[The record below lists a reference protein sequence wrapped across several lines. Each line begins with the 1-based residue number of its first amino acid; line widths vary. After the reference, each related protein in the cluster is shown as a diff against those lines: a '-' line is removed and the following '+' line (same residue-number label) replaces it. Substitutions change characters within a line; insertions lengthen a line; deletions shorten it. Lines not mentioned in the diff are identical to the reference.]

1 MSAAAGAAVQRR
13 IPQLADDRF
22 SMHGRVALVS
32 GASSGLGAR
41 FAMVLADAGAA
52 VVLGARRGERIESLA
67 AEISRE
73 GGQALATPLDVT
85 DDASVCAA
93 FDAAESSF
101 GTVDVAVCNAG
112 IGITASI
119 LDSGPADWD
128 DVLEVN
134 LHGVR
139 RVARECA
146 KRLVT
151 AGKPGSIVNVASV
164 LGLLAQANHAGYAA
178 SKAAVIQLTRTMA
191 LDLARHAIRVNALA
205 PGYVATEINA
215 EFFASEAGQRY
226 VKRLPARRLGTP
238 EELDGPLLLL
248 ASDAGSY
255 VNGAV
260 LVVDGG
266 HTAKLS

>member
-1 MSAAAGAAVQRR
+1 
-13 IPQLADDRF
+13 LNDDRF
-22 SMHGRVALVS
+22 SLSGRVALVS

-41 FAMVLADAGAA
+41 FAQVLAEAGAA
-52 VVLGARRGERIESLA
+52 VVLGARRGERIEALA
-67 AEISRE
+67 AEISRQ

-85 DDASVCAA
+85 DDASVGAA
-93 FDAAESSF
+93 FDAAEASF

-112 IGITASI
+112 IGVTASI
-119 LDSGPADWD
+119 LDSGPDDWD

-146 KRLVT
+146 RRLVA

-178 SKAAVIQLTRTMA
+178 SKAAVIQLTRAMA
-191 LDLARHAIRVNALA
+191 LDLARHGIRVNALA

-260 LVVDGG
+260 LVVDGA
-266 HTAKLS
+266 HTAKLG

>member
-1 MSAAAGAAVQRR
+1 
-13 IPQLADDRF
+13 
-22 SMHGRVALVS
+22 VALVS

-41 FAMVLADAGAA
+41 FAQVLAEAGAS
-52 VVLGARRGERIESLA
+52 VVLGARRGERIEALA
-67 AEISRE
+67 AEISRQ
-73 GGQALATPLDVT
+73 GGQALATPLQALATPLDVT
-85 DDASVCAA
+85 DEASVGAA
-93 FDAAESSF
+93 FDAAEASF

-112 IGITASI
+112 IGVTASI
-119 LDSGPADWD
+119 LDSGPDDWD

-146 KRLVT
+146 RRLVA

-178 SKAAVIQLTRTMA
+178 SKAAVIQLTRAMA
-191 LDLARHAIRVNALA
+191 LDLARHGIRVNALA
-205 PGYVATEINA
+205 PGYVATDINA

-226 VKRLPARRLGTP
+226 VKRLPARRLGAP

-255 VNGAV
+255 VNGTV
-260 LVVDGG
+260 LVVDGA
-266 HTAKLS
+266 HTAKLG